1 MKVLRNAFLMSV
13 FISNSNKLLLYTEY
27 IELKRVEHLT
37 WWSPGE
43 VLLLFKLHAIRIVPK
58 NLKNATGTWYKYII
72 NSESLSRRVD

>member
-1 MKVLRNAFLMSV
+1 MKVLRNGFLMSV

-27 IELKRVEHLT
+27 IEFELKRVEYLT

-58 NLKNATGTWYKYII
+58 NLKNATGT
-72 NSESLSRRVD
+72 

>member
-1 MKVLRNAFLMSV
+1 MSV

-27 IELKRVEHLT
+27 IELKRVEYLT

-58 NLKNATGTWYKYII
+58 NLKNATGT
-72 NSESLSRRVD
+72 